1 MKKCKLSKLI
11 YIITLICPLFLIS
24 CSESKED
31 NEKDKVEGIN
41 LNKGAIVEN
50 YNGEY
55 KNLNIDNNEYI
66 KINESKAIAFYDDES
81 KNYIYSENNKY
92 KAFYLGKEIELTPL
106 KGNEIKYSL
115 SPGGE
120 YLSYFKKSP
129 IEGIEG
135 VYEYIPYIITL
146 KDGKEHKIH
155 NSISISGTAMEWLN
169 EKEIIYYGVGK
180 DKDDNITNG
189 IIKYNV
195 ETKEEEEL
203 KNCDGGIIQF
213 LKTTEDGIVFL
224 EENFDNLKLLKLY
237 NPLSKEEI
245 TLTDSLVTI
254 YDVVKSNDNYYVLG
268 SFKDDNLSLY
278 KISEDG
284 EYNRLIYNFPEA
296 VREDRG
302 LSVDEEG
309 NVLIIGV
316 SDTGL
321 EGIYKCDEEDVIKKV
336 SGTSKKQVEYTFVK

>member
-1 MKKCKLSKLI
+1 MKKCKFVKLI

-24 CSESKED
+24 CGENEED
-31 NEKDKVEGIN
+31 NKKDKMEGIK

-55 KNLNIDNNEYI
+55 SNLNIDNDKYI
-66 KINESKAIAFYDDES
+66 GINEEKTIAFYDYES

-92 KAFYLGKEIELTPL
+92 KAFYFGEEIELISL
-106 KGNEIKYSL
+106 KGNEVKYSL

-120 YLSYFKKSP
+120 YLSYFKRKP

-135 VYEYIPYIITL
+135 VCEYIPYIITL
-146 KDGKEHKIH
+146 KDGKEYKIH
-155 NSISISGTAMEWLN
+155 NSVSISGTAMEWLN

-180 DKDDNITNG
+180 DDNDNITNG

-195 ETKEEEEL
+195 ETKEEEEV
-203 KNCDGGIIQF
+203 KSSDGGIIQF
-213 LKTTEDGIVFL
+213 LKSTEDGIVFL
-224 EENFDNLKLLKLY
+224 EENFDNSRFLKLY
-237 NPLSKEEI
+237 NTLSKEEI
-245 TLTDSLVTI
+245 TLTDRLSTI
-254 YDVVKSNDNYYVLG
+254 YDVVKSQDNYYVLG

-278 KISEDG
+278 KISKDG
-284 EYNRLIYNFPEA
+284 EYSRLIYDFPAA
-296 VREDRG
+296 VKEDRG

-316 SDTGL
+316 SDSGL
-321 EGIYKCDEEDVIKKV
+321 EGIYKCDEDGTIRKV
-336 SGTSKKQVEYTFVK
+336 SGTSEKQVEYTFVK